1 MVSLNLL
8 KSFFNLTNTE
18 TSHNCT
24 DLLLQLSI
32 LSQLIGVVMMR
43 QILILTILYSQVC
56 RGFVF
61 SPSPIENSVEDISV
75 EYDAES
81 LNLVSQDFMEQK
93 TKNEFDDKV
102 LKRKFYCPI

>member
-1 MVSLNLL
+1 
-8 KSFFNLTNTE
+8 
-18 TSHNCT
+18 
-24 DLLLQLSI
+24 
-32 LSQLIGVVMMR
+32 MR
-43 QILILTILYSQVC
+43 QILILTILHSQVC

-102 LKRKFYCPI
+102 LKRKFYCPIQANILDRKRECCRFISLFCCIEPVWE

>member
-1 MVSLNLL
+1 MTQYRNIPHLGFSDFV
-8 KSFFNLTNTE
+8 K
-18 TSHNCT
+18 
-24 DLLLQLSI
+24 QLSI

-43 QILILTILYSQVC
+43 QILILTVLCSQVC

-61 SPSPIENSVEDISV
+61 SPSPIENSVEDTGI

-81 LNLVSQDFMEQK
+81 LNFVSQDFMEQK

-102 LKRKFYCPI
+102 FIRKFACHI